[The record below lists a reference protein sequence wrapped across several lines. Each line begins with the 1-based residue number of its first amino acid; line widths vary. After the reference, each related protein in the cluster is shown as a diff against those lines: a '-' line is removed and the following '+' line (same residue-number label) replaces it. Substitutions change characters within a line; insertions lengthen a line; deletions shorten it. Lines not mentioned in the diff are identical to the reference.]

1 MARGIAGPAAPVP
14 TFDMPRTFQMDDVAL
29 AELVLFALEEESGI
43 VPDGDLLERIEKS
56 PPGARRRLSRL
67 DPQVFALCALA
78 PLELSTVLA
87 RLLTGAVDAE
97 GRIDTEKA
105 WDAVVATR
113 DTTVKGTPD
122 ATADALLALA
132 HTALGLPS
140 QCQECAD
147 WQPEDAHDHDHEDE
161 DEDHGDEDDEA
172 EDDEAE
178 DDEDDRDDED
188 DQDDEDDEDDAGGE
202 AHEEPTSLL
211 ERVFTVHADALD
223 DWAPQVAYR
232 IGANAGDNLAEIAG
246 FDVLH
251 EVVGHRR
258 RIEGIANEQRAELHV
273 VQHVGMSLCVD
284 AAQVHGVRTAMR
296 HLKAPSRVADAYED
310 AERVSAEE
318 SGVLAA
324 VIASVV
330 VDRLAPMVEESLD
343 SAPPKGPPSRPARNR
358 RRR

>member
-147 WQPEDAHDHDHEDE
+147 WQPEDAHDHEDE
-161 DEDHGDEDDEA
+161 DEDHGDEADEA
-172 EDDEAE
+172 
-178 DDEDDRDDED
+178 
-188 DQDDEDDEDDAGGE
+188 EDDEDDAGGE

-296 HLKAPSRVADAYED
+296 HLKAPSSVADAYED